1 MVRSVKAGTVII
13 SVRGSDGPPF
23 HKLAQYQKPGDC
35 PLELAL

>member
-1 MVRSVKAGTVII
+1 MGGRSVKAGTIQ

-23 HKLAQYQKPGDC
+23 HELAQYQKPKGK